1 MTDAKNE
8 ADSGAS
14 ASNAGL
20 DTELWHMLRGR
31 YGKDLQ
37 SVFLLVTTQDKDNV
51 LRQDSWLVYPP
62 GGAAVP
68 NAPGEPGATKD
79 D

>member
-8 ADSGAS
+8 GACGAS
-14 ASNAGL
+14 HSDAWL
-20 DTELWHMLRGR
+20 DTEIWHMLRGR

-68 NAPGEPGATKD
+68 NMK
-79 D
+79 

>member
-1 MTDAKNE
+1 MTEQKHDDAC
-8 ADSGAS
+8 GAS
-14 ASNAGL
+14 RSDAGL

-37 SVFLLVTTQDKDNV
+37 SVFLLVTTQDKDTV

-68 NAPGEPGATKD
+68 NA
-79 D
+79 